1 MAPQNLVNF
10 FDKMAPKLVD
20 YSVKTLA
27 QMKGNGSFFPCV
39 KFKKQGKLFGK
50 FLLAHTSDRV
60 SKDC

>member
-1 MAPQNLVNF
+1 
-10 FDKMAPKLVD
+10 MAPKLVD